1 MGHPSITQE
10 RQWHLQLP
18 PSNACVVVPTPDNA
32 EQSPRGVGSNQDC
45 LSILTWRERELNLCK
60 RRGTWTRGKGVP

>member
-1 MGHPSITQE
+1 MGHPSIIRKGHGTYSYLHRMPVWVCQPQTMLS
-10 RQWHLQLP
+10 R
-18 PSNACVVVPTPDNA
+18 A
-32 EQSPRGVGSNQDC
+32 RGVGSNQDC